1 MRSFYRKAIEKIKED
16 PSYEIMEIKHFED
29 GLKVVSDNLKAY
41 YKKYMIDDNG
51 SVEQKLSAYR
61 SSKVRIFRS
70 KAKGC
75 QFKSN
80 LIELR

>member
-41 YKKYMIDDNG
+41 YKKYMIDDMEVWDKN
-51 SVEQKLSAYR
+51 
-61 SSKVRIFRS
+61 
-70 KAKGC
+70 KAITDHLK
-75 QFKSN
+75 
-80 LIELR
+80 